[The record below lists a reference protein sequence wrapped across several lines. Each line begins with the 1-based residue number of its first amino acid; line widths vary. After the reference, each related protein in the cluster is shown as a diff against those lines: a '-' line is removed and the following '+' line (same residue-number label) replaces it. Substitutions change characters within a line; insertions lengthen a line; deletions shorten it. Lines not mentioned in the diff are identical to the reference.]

1 MKALLVPAAA
11 ELFVAGVLGWIAL
24 NIYRTSH
31 DPKTPPADGVLLVLS
46 LGLVTVIALVFL
58 VSASLK
64 VFF

>member
-11 ELFVAGVLGWIAL
+11 ELFVAAVLGWIGL
-24 NIYRTSH
+24 SIYRTSR
-31 DPKTPPADGVLLVLS
+31 DLKAPPADGVLLD